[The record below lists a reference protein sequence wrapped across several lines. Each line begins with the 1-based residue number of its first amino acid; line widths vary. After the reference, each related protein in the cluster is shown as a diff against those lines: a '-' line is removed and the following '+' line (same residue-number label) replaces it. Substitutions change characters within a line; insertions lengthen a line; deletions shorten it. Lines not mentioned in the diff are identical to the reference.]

1 MSFLSPKV
9 AATHDLYGP
18 IHKGLRLAHC
28 RLLIR
33 LGAVDVLDRGAL
45 ATVLADLRAQMI
57 LSAAH
62 LDHEERE
69 IHAALEQRV
78 PGAAR
83 DLYADHEHHR
93 ASFVTIEMAI
103 AAVEATEPSRRRPA
117 VHRLYLA
124 FTRFVGDDFAHMAE
138 EEQTILPVLQDLFTD
153 EELIEIEGR
162 IMAALTPD
170 RMIAYAQL
178 MIPAAG
184 PADRVALLNR
194 VRDGMIREGAQ
205 PEAFA
210 GLLNFGAKP
219 ALPHGEWEAL
229 VRDLGMAA

>member
-78 PGAAR
+78 PSAAR

-93 ASFVTIEMAI
+93 ASFVAIEMAI

>member
-33 LGAVDVLDRGAL
+33 LGAVDVQDRGAL

-78 PGAAR
+78 PGAAQ

-170 RMIAYAQL
+170 RMIAYSQL
-178 MIPAAG
+178 MIPATG

-219 ALPHGEWEAL
+219 ALSHGEWEAL
-229 VRDLGMAA
+229 VRDLGIAA